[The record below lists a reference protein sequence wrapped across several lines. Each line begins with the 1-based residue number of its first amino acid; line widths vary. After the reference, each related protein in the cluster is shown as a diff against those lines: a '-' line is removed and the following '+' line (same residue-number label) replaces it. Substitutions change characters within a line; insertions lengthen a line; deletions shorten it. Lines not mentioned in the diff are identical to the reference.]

1 VRVVEKIISVD
12 ERKDSQNRV
21 YYRTVAIAGG
31 DEVTGWS
38 RNKSEY
44 KIGDRVE
51 VFHHDK
57 WDETKMR
64 KKLLE
69 N

>member
-1 VRVVEKIISVD
+1 MRTIEKIISI
-12 ERKDSQNRV
+12 EKRKDKNNKT
-21 YYRTVAIAGG
+21 YYKTIAIAGG

-38 RNKSEY
+38 RKKDYEV
-44 KIGDRVE
+44 GDKVE